1 MSIALITGGS
11 GHVGAN
17 LVRELTAQDYKVRC
31 IDFDGDHRAFE
42 GYDVEL
48 ITGSV
53 TDIDT
58 LDKAFEG
65 VDVVFHTAAIIS
77 LERKNKSLI
86 RSVNVE
92 GTKNVCKMSLKHSI
106 RKLIHFSSVDA
117 FIREPLEDPLLEDRS
132 LVVDQNAVPYDL
144 SKADAQRIVLEYA
157 QNGLDASIIH
167 PTSIVGPNDFKPGIP
182 MQALVD
188 MANGKRKLM
197 PNWGYNFID
206 VRDLCDAAISAVD
219 NGKSGQNYL
228 VGGEY
233 NLYLYIAELIGKQL
247 EKKVVFGTLPDFVT
261 YLGIP
266 FEYAKSLVT
275 KQPRVITLDS
285 IHTAQTGN
293 KVIPS
298 KLAKEELNHNPR
310 PFEETIFDTIDFFQ
324 KRGLI
329 TK

>member
-144 SKADAQRIVLEYA
+144 SKADAQRIVLEYCDK
-157 QNGLDASIIH
+157 GLDASIIH
-167 PTSIVGPNDFKPGIP
+167 PSGIFGPNDFKPSLFGQEFIKI
-182 MQALVD
+182 
-188 MANGKRKLM
+188 ANSKR
-197 PNWGYNFID
+197 PFSINVGYDYVD
-206 VRDLCDAAISAVD
+206 VRDLSKTAVNCISKGV
-219 NGKSGQNYL
+219 SGQNYI
-228 VGGEY
+228 VGGNY
-233 NLYLYIAELIGKQL
+233 MDFVYMADVMSQELGRKLIR
-247 EKKVVFGTLPDFVT
+247 GTLPFVSI
-261 YLGIP
+261 YL
-266 FEYAKSLVT
+266 SLPMYYLLSFIT
-275 KQPRVITLDS
+275 KTPRAITLDS
-285 IHTAQTGN
+285 IHTIKVQN
-293 KVIPS
+293 KNIPS
-298 KLAKEELNHNPR
+298 QLSKDQLDHTPR
-310 PFEETIFDTIDFFQ
+310 PIEETIADTLKFFNDV
-324 KRGLI
+324 GAI
-329 TK
+329 A